1 MKSFLI
7 YALLSIV
14 LLSGCSKQEISENTQ
29 NSAYINFD
37 KSETTVHDVTDNQ
50 LSGMEITVFSHVTTK
65 FYECNCG
72 AL

>member
-29 NSAYINFD
+29 NSAHINFD
-37 KSETTVHDVTDNQ
+37 ESEATVHDVTDNQ
-50 LSGMEITVFSHVTTK
+50 LSGMEITVFNHITIE
-65 FYECNCG
+65 FYECKWG
-72 AL
+72 VL

>member
-7 YALLSIV
+7 YALLSMV
-14 LLSGCSKQEISENTQ
+14 LLSGYFKQEISENTQ

-37 KSETTVHDVTDNQ
+37 ESETTVHDVTDNQ
-50 LSGMEITVFSHVTTK
+50 LSGMEITVFNHVTIK
-65 FYECNCG
+65 FYECKCG